1 MKQRKE
7 WQSMPD
13 YHLNQLLTILLL
25 QRLYESKVRWEKQ
38 IVMKRIYELDEEYAK
53 TEEYQDFSAEQEQ
66 LFQAL
71 LESNDKKIRRDTLIE
86 FDSANG
92 GELLAVKKF
101 FYLAGLNDAMRMF
114 NSSI

>member
-1 MKQRKE
+1 
-7 WQSMPD
+7 MPD

-53 TEEYQDFSAEQEQ
+53 TEEYQEFSAAQEQ
-66 LFQAL
+66 LFQKL
-71 LESNDKKIRRDTLIE
+71 LESDDKQRRRDTLIE

-92 GELLAVKKF
+92 GELLATKKF
-101 FYLAGLNDAMRMF
+101 FYLAGLNDALRMF
-114 NSSI
+114 NLS